1 MFGSYSNMGNRQSQ
15 PALRHDFN
23 GPLFDGHY
31 PGDFSTRR
39 GTPNL
44 NKALPPLPN
53 IKKARFGSD
62 PPPWIFYKHRPPD
75 ENLAN
80 TRYCNPG
87 ALSPETPPEQR
98 ISPPPAYGAWNN
110 EKSRMTVRN
119 H

>member
-1 MFGSYSNMGNRQSQ
+1 MGNRQSQ
-15 PALRHDFN
+15 QPAPRHDFN
-23 GPLFDGHY
+23 GPLFGGHY
-31 PGDFSTRR
+31 PGDFSIIR
-39 GTPNL
+39 GRGMSDL

-80 TRYCNPG
+80 TRYCYPG
-87 ALSPETPPEQR
+87 ALYPEAPPEQK
-98 ISPPPAYGAWNN
+98 ISPPPAYGTWND
-110 EKSRMTVRN
+110 EKSGKTARKKN